1 MYVHKLHIAEFDK
14 IDYQLIAIHS
24 PLEDYRLAYFI
35 NKQLPINLKNATTTY
50 RLAVK
55 RAKRNLPDLF
65 LKTIKTSRGV

>member
-35 NKQLPINLKNATTTY
+35 NKYLPINLKSATATY
-50 RLAVK
+50 RSAIK
-55 RAKRNLPDLF
+55 KAKRSLPDLF
-65 LKTIKTSRGV
+65 LKTIKTLLGV